1 MDSTGTVQTCPY
13 MNTHT
18 HTNLGVV
25 NDVRTVHK
33 AIGLNEISKG
43 FREEIQ
49 VWSLG
54 HSAQKDLQTEHMVTQ
69 C

>member
-18 HTNLGVV
+18 NLGVV
-25 NDVRTVHK
+25 NDVQTVHK

-49 VWSLG
+49 
-54 HSAQKDLQTEHMVTQ
+54 E
-69 C
+69 

>member
-1 MDSTGTVQTCPY
+1 MDSTGAVQTCPY

-25 NDVRTVHK
+25 NVRTVHK

-49 VWSLG
+49 ECSLG
-54 HSAQKDLQTEHMVTQ
+54 HSAQKNLQTEHMMT
-69 C
+69 